1 MKKLLVFFLLT
12 FSTVVA
18 AQEKTLSTAI
28 SDLYIPDNPGFVLSD
43 KAPTSVDKP
52 SNPRAFGVSLLNLRN
67 GGALDVTPF
76 WLVNNPKFTFDKWI
90 NNKFPVIETFNIS
103 AATFKEDS
111 SSFLSIGFRSQVL
124 RIYSKNTLSEI
135 ANKKK
140 EIVKLLT
147 PRLDS
152 NDDPIDITY
161 ADSIAAFKKLDEI
174 SEIKKKGFFTIEI
187 AGAILGSS
195 TNNSFKKLS
204 SEKSGVW
211 ANLRWSPSIVPLNFT
226 AVARYSW
233 ANNTKPKAGKDSSFL
248 DFGLALNYEL
258 RKLSLSAEYVY
269 RKDFSVNTN
278 YARFA
283 FVGNYALLENIV
295 LVASIGKNFSNV
307 EDIITVVGV
316 KLALSR
322 SRLQL

>member
-1 MKKLLVFFLLT
+1 MKKLFGCLFFL
-12 FSTVVA
+12 SNVA
-18 AQEKTLSTAI
+18 FAQEKTFSAAI
-28 SDLYIPDNPGFVLSD
+28 SDLYIPDNPGFILSD
-43 KAPTSVDKP
+43 KAPTSVDRP
-52 SNPRAFGVSLLNLRN
+52 SNPRAFGIGLLNLRN

-76 WLVNNPKFTFDKWI
+76 WLMNNPKFTFDKWI
-90 NNKFPVIETFNIS
+90 SNKFPFIETFNIS

-111 SSFLSIGFRSQVL
+111 ASFLSVGFRSQLL
-124 RIYSKNTLSEI
+124 RIYSKNTLTEI
-135 ANKKK
+135 ANAKK

-152 NDDPIDITY
+152 NDDPIDLTY
-161 ADSIAAFKKLDEI
+161 ADSVAAFKKLDEI

-195 TNNSFKKLS
+195 SNSSFKKLA
-204 SEKSGVW
+204 SERSGLW
-211 ANLRWSPSIVPLNFT
+211 ANLRWSPSIIPLNFT
-226 AVARYSW
+226 GVARYSW
-233 ANNTKPKAGKDSSFL
+233 ANNTSPKAGRDSSFL
-248 DFGLALNYEL
+248 DLGLALNYDL
-258 RKLSLSAEYVY
+258 RRLSLSAEYVY

-278 YARFA
+278 YARFS

-295 LVASIGKNFSNV
+295 LVASVGKNFSNV

-322 SRLQL
+322 SKLQL